1 MMGGGIISKA
11 GYIFDMDGVLVASEE
26 YYFSIRMKF
35 LREMNL
41 PIYYSDIN
49 DYVGVDP
56 KEEWEMM
63 IPDPQQRTKLLPVFE
78 AFWEKHPID
87 YRKCLNDQVPEFLA
101 DLRKMGKR
109 VALASV
115 GTDAEVNQMLTQCQ
129 LSSYIDVVLTGEDVT
144 YSKPAP
150 DIYLQ
155 ALSSLDLKA
164 GECVVIEDSQVGIKA
179 AKAAKIETWAIQDP
193 RLQIDQSQAD
203 QIFDG
208 FGSIRDQLERSS

>member
-11 GYIFDMDGVLVASEE
+11 GYIFDMDGVLAASEE

-78 AFWEKHPID
+78 SFWEKHPID
-87 YRKCLNDQVPEFLA
+87 YRKCLNDQVPEFLT
-101 DLRKMGKR
+101 DLRKMGKK

-129 LSSYIDVVLTGEDVT
+129 LSSYFDVVLTGEDVT

-155 ALSSLDLKA
+155 ALSALDLKA

-203 QIFDG
+203 RIFDG
-208 FGSIRDQLERSS
+208 FGSIRDQLERNS

>member
-1 MMGGGIISKA
+1 M
-11 GYIFDMDGVLVASEE
+11 
-26 YYFSIRMKF
+26 
-35 LREMNL
+35 
-41 PIYYSDIN
+41 
-49 DYVGVDP
+49 
-56 KEEWEMM
+56 
-63 IPDPQQRTKLLPVFE
+63 
-78 AFWEKHPID
+78 
-87 YRKCLNDQVPEFLA
+87 
-101 DLRKMGKR
+101 
-109 VALASV
+109 
-115 GTDAEVNQMLTQCQ
+115 
-129 LSSYIDVVLTGEDVT
+129 TGEDVT